1 MTCSSTR
8 WYTIRDERAGNGRVR
23 HPVIQGQAMGV
34 VKRQEKIPVGASH
47 DQLHGS
53 CKRAKQQ
60 KTIKK
65 QGKKI
70 QTATT
75 VMFT

>member
-1 MTCSSTR
+1 
-8 WYTIRDERAGNGRVR
+8 
-23 HPVIQGQAMGV
+23 MGV
-34 VKRQEKIPVGASH
+34 VKRQEKIPVGASN